1 MDYLRDVLGE
11 QIFVFL
17 SEASYVIDDVTSIV
31 LDLELGSLELAC
43 FLIMRILCLFKINL
57 MELAEQVFIIS
68 SNGSFFIDE
77 AEE

>member
-11 QIFVFL
+11 QILVFL
-17 SEASYVIDDVTSIV
+17 GEASYVIDDVTSIV

-43 FLIMRILCLFKINL
+43 FLIMRILRLFEINL
-57 MELAEQVFIIS
+57 MEFTEQIFIIS
-68 SNGSFFIDE
+68 SNGSFFINE

>member
-11 QIFVFL
+11 QILVFL

-31 LDLELGSLELAC
+31 LDLELGSLKLAC
-43 FLIMRILCLFKINL
+43 FLIMRILRLFQINL

-68 SNGSFFIDE
+68 SNSSFFIDE

>member
-11 QIFVFL
+11 QILVFL
-17 SEASYVIDDVTSIV
+17 SKTSYVIDDVTSIV

-43 FLIMRILCLFKINL
+43 FLIMRILRLFEINL
-57 MELAEQVFIIS
+57 MELAEQVFIIP
-68 SNGSFFIDE
+68 SNGSLFIDK

>member
-1 MDYLRDVLGE
+1 MLGE
-11 QIFVFL
+11 QILVFL
-17 SEASYVIDDVTSIV
+17 REASYVIDDVTSIV

-43 FLIMRILCLFKINL
+43 FLIMRILRLFEINL

-68 SNGSFFIDE
+68 SNSSLFIDE